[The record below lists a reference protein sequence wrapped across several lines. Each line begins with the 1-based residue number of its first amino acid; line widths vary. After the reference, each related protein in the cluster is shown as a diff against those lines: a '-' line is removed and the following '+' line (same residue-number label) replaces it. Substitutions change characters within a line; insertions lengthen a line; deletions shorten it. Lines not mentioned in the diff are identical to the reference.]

1 MTKEWRIL
9 STLDD
14 TCDQRAHLLRKAEW
28 SAHVWRCHY
37 WSRKT
42 NDKWPLDPTTTKPHL
57 SFPSCLETRTNP
69 KRSSCFFR
77 SPLTIALHVCKKS
90 GKAWFGDVWCNG
102 TQASQVQVSSQR
114 KNAWPITRGFF
125 WCKVKV
131 AMSSVLLDKSLHRIW
146 KGDTRHIG
154 IYRSKHWIRYLHGG
168 ALHKRRRISTVLKGP
183 RRPIWTH
190 LQPKKN
196 RLKTDSFNYMRT
208 VVPSNIAHSGGSTPL
223 RAQKKSGWSAIHI
236 LWTTWG
242 WSKSSCITAQPCCQG
257 TPCVGNSSATRWRTT
272 RSAGK
277 AVLTSCERARED

>member
-90 GKAWFGDVWCNG
+90 GKAWFGAMV
-102 TQASQVQVSSQR
+102 R
-114 KNAWPITRGFF
+114 KLHKFKYIVPKKKSLGPLCEVFF
-125 WCKVKV
+125 DAKSRW
-131 AMSSVLLDKSLHRIW
+131 SSVLLDKSLHRIW
-146 KGDTRHIG
+146 KGQTRHID

-168 ALHKRRRISTVLKGP
+168 ASHERRRIYTVLKGP

-208 VVPSNIAHSGGSTPL
+208 VGPSKIAHSGGSTPL
-223 RAQKKSGWSAIHI
+223 RAQKKPGWSAIHI

-257 TPCVGNSSATRWRTT
+257 TPCVGNSSATRWHTT

-277 AVLTSCERARED
+277 AVLTTWERARED